1 MDKKIN
7 INFKSF
13 LFILFNLRIKKKII
27 ILIVVKMIFSIN
39 VLIENVTL

>member
-13 LFILFNLRIKKKII
+13 LFILFNLRIKKKDNNINSS
-27 ILIVVKMIFSIN
+27 KNDIFY
-39 VLIENVTL
+39 